1 MIRDRLS
8 SNGSE
13 ARIVKR
19 LTLNVNR
26 NGPRNR
32 QTNYIVS
39 GFTLIE
45 VLIAS
50 FIFMTVAVIAIAS
63 FQGQVRVGLKT
74 DAQRLVQNAAKN
86 SIEAISRSV
95 KLSDSFTISG
105 NAPGS
110 CFQAGITNG
119 TTLTTVNTDTDT
131 TEVFRTAVRSGYTAL
146 TLNGTDMTPSGVD
159 IISFCVQGV
168 PGIAGL
174 TSQPFVTI
182 SLVARNQGGT
192 SVRADLQAQES
203 VQTTVT
209 LRKYNKY

>member
-1 MIRDRLS
+1 M
-8 SNGSE
+8 
-13 ARIVKR
+13 
-19 LTLNVNR
+19 
-26 NGPRNR
+26 RNR
-32 QTNYIVS
+32 

-119 TTLTTVNTDTDT
+119 TTLTTVNAGVN
-131 TEVFRTAVRSGYTAL
+131 EVFTTAARSGYTAI
-146 TLNGTDMTPSGVD
+146 TMNGTDMTPSGVD
-159 IISFCVQGV
+159 IISFCVQGI

-182 SLVARNQGGT
+182 ALVARNQGGT